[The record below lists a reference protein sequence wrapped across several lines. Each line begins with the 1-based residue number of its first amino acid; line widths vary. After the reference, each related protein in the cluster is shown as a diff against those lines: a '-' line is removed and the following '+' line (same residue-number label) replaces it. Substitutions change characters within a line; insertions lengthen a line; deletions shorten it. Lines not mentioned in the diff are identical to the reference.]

1 VKRNFVV
8 FCLAFAFLWPGMT
21 LFAATCGNMPD
32 ASGYSAALAKE
43 DTAAVKAVIESYRTS
58 WLADDA
64 EGVLKTFTDDA
75 VLLPHHGV
83 TPVVG
88 RQALKDF
95 WWPAG
100 ASRVKLNKLEITVDE
115 VGGDC
120 HLAYARGHDAISWAV
135 EEGGTQKAYINSG
148 TYLNILRKMPD
159 GTWRISHHMW
169 DDPANQLQ

>member
-1 VKRNFVV
+1 MKRNFVA

-21 LFAATCGNMPD
+21 LFAATCGNASD
-32 ASGYSAALAKE
+32 ASGCSAALSKQ
-43 DTAAVKAVIESYRTS
+43 DTAAVKAVIERYRTS
-58 WLADDA
+58 WLADDP
-64 EGVLKTFTDDA
+64 EGVLQTFTDDA
-75 VLLPHHGV
+75 VLLP
-83 TPVVG
+83 
-88 RQALKDF
+88 QLKDF

-135 EEGGTQKAYINSG
+135 EEGGTQKAYVNSG

>member
-1 VKRNFVV
+1 MKRNLIAFSSALI
-8 FCLAFAFLWPGMT
+8 FLALALT
-21 LFAATCGNMPD
+21 LFSATSDNATP
-32 ASGYSAALAKE
+32 ASRCSATLSKQ

-75 VLLPHHGV
+75 VLLPHHGGSA
-83 TPVVG
+83 VVG

-100 ASRVKLNKLEITVDE
+100 TSPVKLNKLDISVEE

-120 HLAYARGHDAISWAV
+120 NFAYARGHDAISWTV
-135 EEGGTQKAYINSG
+135 EEGGTQKTYVNSG
-148 TYLNILRKMPD
+148 TYLNVLRKMPD

-169 DDPANQLQ
+169 DDPSNQPQ

>member
-1 VKRNFVV
+1 MKRNSVA
-8 FCLAFAFLWPGMT
+8 FCLALVLLTPALA
-21 LFAATCGNMPD
+21 LFW
-32 ASGYSAALAKE
+32 ASGKNTLAASGCSPTLSKN
-43 DTAAVKAVIESYRTS
+43 DTAAVKAVIESYRTL
-58 WLADDA
+58 WLADDT
-64 EGVLKTFTDDA
+64 EGVLKIFTDDA

-83 TPVVG
+83 APVVG

-100 ASRVKLNKLEITVDE
+100 TSRVKLNKLDITVDE

-120 HLAYARGHDAISWAV
+120 QLAYVRGHDAISWTV
-135 EEGGTQKAYINSG
+135 EEGGTQKTYVNSG
-148 TYLNILRKMPD
+148 TYLNILRKMPE

>member
-1 VKRNFVV
+1 MKRNFIA
-8 FCLAFAFLWPGMT
+8 FSSAFIFLALALT
-21 LFAATCGNMPD
+21 LFSATSDNTTS
-32 ASGYSAALAKE
+32 ASGCSATLSKQ

-58 WLADDA
+58 WLADDT
-64 EGVLKTFTDDA
+64 EGVLKIFTDDA

-83 TPVVG
+83 APVVG

-100 ASRVKLNKLEITVDE
+100 TSRVKLNKLDITVDE

-120 HLAYARGHDAISWAV
+120 QLAYVRGHDAISWTV
-135 EEGGTQKAYINSG
+135 EEGGTQKTYVNSG
-148 TYLNILRKMPD
+148 TYLNILRKMPE